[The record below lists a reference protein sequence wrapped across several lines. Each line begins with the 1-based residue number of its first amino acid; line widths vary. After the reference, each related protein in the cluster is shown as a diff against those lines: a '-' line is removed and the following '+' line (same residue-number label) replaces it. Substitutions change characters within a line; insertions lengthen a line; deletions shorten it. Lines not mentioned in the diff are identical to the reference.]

1 MSDIRVVGASVTLA
15 FLLAGVV
22 SAITESSAV
31 LGVTPVG
38 IAIYLA
44 VGVGLP
50 QYLLSRRTGSRLRL
64 ACLAAAG
71 GAFVAVAGIGAGSLH
86 AEWSG
91 GLVAILFAVVL
102 GNVLGAGVREFRSGY
117 RSTSRP

>member
-1 MSDIRVVGASVTLA
+1 MTIVTTATIYTLIAQLSCDQVCSDLQW
-15 FLLAGVV
+15 LL
-22 SAITESSAV
+22 
-31 LGVTPVG
+31 
-38 IAIYLA
+38 YLA

-64 ACLAAAG
+64 GLACLAAAG
-71 GAFVAVAGIGAGSLH
+71 GAFVAVAGIGTGSLH